1 MNAANRQC
9 LRHWG
14 AARDEKWW
22 MKSAPRLALL
32 LAMSASH
39 AQFPPLP
46 GTPSVPSLLGIPE
59 AERFVDIPR
68 GLVGVM
74 TINATVR
81 GLTLLP

>member
-1 MNAANRQC
+1 MAATLGRS
-9 LRHWG
+9 
-14 AARDEKWW
+14 ARREMVDEKR
-22 MKSAPRLALL
+22 SSPRRDLL
-32 LAMSASH
+32 LATSASH

-46 GTPSVPSLLGIPE
+46 DTPSVPSLLGIPE
-59 AERFVDIPR
+59 AERFADIPR